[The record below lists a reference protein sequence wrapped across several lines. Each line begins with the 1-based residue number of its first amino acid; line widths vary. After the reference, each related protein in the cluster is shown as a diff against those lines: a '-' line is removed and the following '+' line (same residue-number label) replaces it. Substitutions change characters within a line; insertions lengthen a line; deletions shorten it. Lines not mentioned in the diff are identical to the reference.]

1 MYMPQQESA
10 ARAGEESY
18 ALGDVCLDVGARLL
32 TRGGEVVPLLP
43 KTFELLLVLVR
54 RAPGVVTRQ
63 ELLDTVWPHEAVND
77 EALTQ
82 RLMLLRR
89 ELGDD
94 PKHPT
99 YIASVPRWGYR
110 LVAPVQR
117 LEPGGPALPQAPPAD
132 STTARVLPEDNAP
145 ALATSPPAAAVTR
158 ARYGRGSLAW
168 PLAPVTIGLLVVGVY
183 LARGQRQAS
192 DSIAILPFALGTA
205 DPGTDVLGDGVRE
218 TLTTS
223 LGRLPRLKVIA
234 ASSTSRFKGDTTD
247 PQRLGRELGVRTVVT
262 GRIVKQ
268 GDTLAVS
275 AELVSVEDGA
285 QLWGGSFVRPL
296 SDLFVVQDDLAAQIA
311 LSLRPKLALAERDLL
326 RRRYTDDLVA
336 YQLYMKGRYHW
347 NKRSVQGFEDAIACF
362 KQAIHEDPA
371 YALAYAGLADCYA
384 LLGAAE
390 YGAQPPREALPKA
403 RAAAERALEID
414 PQLAEAYASLGLVQR
429 IFDWDRAAAER
440 SLRRAIELAPSY
452 ASAHQWY
459 GETLAENGRL
469 REAEGEIRRALE
481 LDPLS
486 LVINADLGMLAYY
499 ARDYERAIQYYQ
511 ATLAMEPFFV
521 PARLGLALA
530 QSQLGDHAQAL
541 AALAEARTVAVDEP
555 VVLAT
560 LAYLQARAGRPD
572 EARATAA
579 LIAAAGARRYVAPY
593 YLAAAPLG
601 FGDVDAALSWLGK
614 AAGERCSLLGSLAV
628 DPAFDPLRSDPRFA
642 ELLHR
647 AGLAH

>member
-1 MYMPQQESA
+1 M
-10 ARAGEESY
+10 
-18 ALGDVCLDVGARLL
+18 
-32 TRGGEVVPLLP
+32 
-43 KTFELLLVLVR
+43 
-54 RAPGVVTRQ
+54 
-63 ELLDTVWPHEAVND
+63 
-77 EALTQ
+77 
-82 RLMLLRR
+82 
-89 ELGDD
+89 
-94 PKHPT
+94 
-99 YIASVPRWGYR
+99 
-110 LVAPVQR
+110 
-117 LEPGGPALPQAPPAD
+117 
-132 STTARVLPEDNAP
+132 
-145 ALATSPPAAAVTR
+145 
-158 ARYGRGSLAW
+158 
-168 PLAPVTIGLLVVGVY
+168 IGLLVVGVY

-205 DPGTDVLGDGVRE
+205 DAATDVLGDGVRE

-234 ASSTSRFKGDTTD
+234 ASSTSRFKGDTAD

-262 GRIVKQ
+262 GRIVQQ

-311 LSLRPKLALAERDLL
+311 LSLRPKLALADRDAL
-326 RRRYTDDLVA
+326 RRRYTGDLVA
-336 YQLYMKGRYHW
+336 YQLYIKGRYHW

-362 KQAIHEDPA
+362 KQAIHEDPS

-459 GETLAENGRL
+459 GETLAELGRL

-530 QSQLGDHAQAL
+530 QSQLGDHEQAL

-555 VVLAT
+555 VVLAA
-560 LAYLQARAGRPD
+560 LAYVQARAGRPGD
-572 EARATAA
+572 ARATAA
-579 LIAAAGARRYVAPY
+579 AIAATGTRRYVPPY

-601 FGDVDAALSWLGK
+601 LGDVDAALSWLGK
-614 AAGERCSLLGSLAV
+614 AADARCSLLGSLAV

>member
-1 MYMPQQESA
+1 MPQHEGA
-10 ARAGEESY
+10 TGVGTETY
-18 ALGDVCLDVGARLL
+18 AIGDLRLDVDARLL
-32 TRGGEVVPLLP
+32 WNAGEVVPLP
-43 KTFELLLVLVR
+43 PRTFELLLVLVR

-63 ELLDTVWPHEAVND
+63 ELLDTVWPHEIVND

-89 ELGDD
+89 TLGDD
-94 PKHPT
+94 PKHPR

-117 LEPGGPALPQAPPAD
+117 LGAGSQASPAAPPPVIA
-132 STTARVLPEDNAP
+132 AGPEPPP
-145 ALATSPPAAAVTR
+145 AGTPDPDQVIRAAAVTR
-158 ARYGRGSLAW
+158 SRYGRGSLVW
-168 PLAPVTIGLLVVGVY
+168 LLAILTVGLLSAGIY
-183 LARGQRQAS
+183 LMRGEPRAN
-192 DSIAILPFALGTA
+192 DSIAILPFADGTA
-205 DPGTDVLGDGVRE
+205 DPGTEVLGDGIRE

-223 LGRLPRLKVIA
+223 LGRLPHLKVIA
-234 ASSTSRFKGDTTD
+234 ASSMSRFKGTATD
-247 PQRLGRELGVRTVVT
+247 PQQVGRELGVRTVVT
-262 GRIVKQ
+262 GRIARQ

-275 AELVSVEDGA
+275 AELVAVADGV

-296 SDLFVVQDDLAAQIA
+296 SDLLVVQDDLASQIA
-311 LSLRPKLALAERDLL
+311 LSLRPKLALAARDML

-336 YQLYMKGRYHW
+336 YQLYIKGRYHW
-347 NKRSVQGFEDAIACF
+347 NKRTVRGFEDAIACF

-390 YGAQPPREALPKA
+390 YGAEEPREALSRA

-414 PQLAEAYASLGLVQR
+414 PRLAEAHASLGLVQR

-459 GETLAENGRL
+459 GETLAERGRL
-469 REAEGEIRRALE
+469 RAAEGEIERALE

-486 LVINADLGMLAYY
+486 LVISADRGLLAYY
-499 ARDYERAIQYYQ
+499 ARDYERATTYYQ
-511 ATLAMEPFFV
+511 ATLAMEPLFV
-521 PARLGLALA
+521 PARLGLALTL
-530 QSQLGDHAQAL
+530 SQLGDHEQAL
-541 AALAEARTVAVDEP
+541 AALAEARTVAADEP

-560 LAYLQARAGRPD
+560 LAYVQARAGRPAD
-572 EARATAA
+572 ARSTAA
-579 LIAAAGARRYVAPY
+579 ALAAAGKHRYVAPY

-601 FGDVDAALSWLGK
+601 LGDVDTALLWLGK
-614 AAGERCSLLGSLAV
+614 AADARCSLLGSLAV
-628 DPAFDPLRSDPRFA
+628 DPAFDPLRQHPGFA

-647 AGLAH
+647 VGLER

>member
-1 MYMPQQESA
+1 MPQHESA
-10 ARAGEESY
+10 TGAEVEVY
-18 ALGDVCLDVGARLL
+18 AVGDVRLDIDARLL
-32 TRGGEVVPLLP
+32 TRGGEVVPLPP

-63 ELLDTVWPHEAVND
+63 ELLDTVWPHEIVND

-89 ELGDD
+89 TLGDD

-117 LEPGGPALPQAPPAD
+117 LEPGCPALPPAPPAD
-132 STTARVLPEDNAP
+132 STTAPVLPEDNAP
-145 ALATSPPAAAVTR
+145 ALAMSPPAAAVTR

-168 PLAPVTIGLLVVGVY
+168 LLAPLAVGLLVVAVY
-183 LARGQRQAS
+183 LVRGQHQAS

-234 ASSTSRFKGDTTD
+234 ASSMSRFKGAAAD
-247 PQRLGRELGVRTVVT
+247 PQQVGRELGVRTVVT
-262 GRIVKQ
+262 GRIVQQ

-275 AELVSVEDGA
+275 AELVSVADGA
-285 QLWGGSFVRPL
+285 QLWGGSFVRPS
-296 SDLFVVQDDLAAQIA
+296 SDLFVIQDDLAAQIA
-311 LSLRPKLALAERDLL
+311 LSLRPKLALADRNAL
-326 RRRYTDDLVA
+326 RRRYTDDIVA

-347 NKRSVQGFEDAIACF
+347 NKRTVQGFEDAIACF
-362 KQAIHEDPA
+362 KQAIHEDPS

-403 RAAAERALEID
+403 RAAAERAIEID
-414 PQLAEAYASLGLVQR
+414 DRLAEAHASLGLVQR
-429 IFDWDRAAAER
+429 IFDWDRAGAER

-459 GETLAENGRL
+459 GETLAERGRL
-469 REAEGEIRRALE
+469 RAAEGEIRRALE

-499 ARDYERAIQYYQ
+499 ARDYESAVQYYR
-511 ATLAMEPFFV
+511 ATLAMEPLFV

-530 QSQLGDHAQAL
+530 QSQLGDHQQAL
-541 AALAEARTVAVDEP
+541 AALAEARAVAVDEP
-555 VVLAT
+555 VVLAA
-560 LAYLQARAGRPD
+560 LAYVQARAGRLD
-572 EARATAA
+572 DVRATVAA
-579 LIAAAGARRYVAPY
+579 LGAAAARRYVAPY

-601 FGDVDAALSWLGK
+601 LGDVDAALSWLGK
-614 AAGERCSLLGSLAV
+614 AADQRCSLLGSLAV
-628 DPAFDPLRSDPRFA
+628 DPAFDPLRQDPRFT
-642 ELLHR
+642 ELLRR
-647 AGLAH
+647 AGLAR

>member
-1 MYMPQQESA
+1 MPQSESA
-10 ARAGEESY
+10 TGAGVEVY
-18 ALGDVCLDVGARLL
+18 AVGDVCLDVDARLL
-32 TRGGEVVPLLP
+32 TRGGEVVPLPP

-63 ELLDTVWPHEAVND
+63 ELLDTVWPREIVND

-89 ELGDD
+89 VLGDD
-94 PKHPT
+94 PRNPT

-117 LEPGGPALPQAPPAD
+117 HEPAGHALLATPPAD
-132 STTARVLPEDNAP
+132 SAVVPVPPGDSPPAP
-145 ALATSPPAAAVTR
+145 AAAPTAAAVTR
-158 ARYGRGSLAW
+158 VTYGRGSLAW
-168 PLAPVTIGLLVVGVY
+168 LFAPVAVGLLLVGVY
-183 LARGQRQAS
+183 LARGQRPTS
-192 DSIAILPFALGTA
+192 DSIAILPFVLGTA

-218 TLTTS
+218 TLTNS
-223 LGRLPRLKVIA
+223 LGRLPSLKVIA
-234 ASSTSRFKGDTTD
+234 ASSMSRFKGAAAD
-247 PQRLGRELGVRTVVT
+247 PQHVGRELGVRTVVT
-262 GRIVKQ
+262 GRIVQQ

-296 SDLFVVQDDLAAQIA
+296 SDLLVVQDDLAAQIA
-311 LSLRPKLALAERDLL
+311 LSLRPKLALAERDAL

-362 KQAIHEDPA
+362 KQAIHEDPS

-390 YGAQPPREALPKA
+390 YGAEEPREALPKA
-403 RAAAERALEID
+403 RAAAQRALELD
-414 PQLAEAYASLGLVQR
+414 PRLAEAHASLGLVQR
-429 IFDWDRAAAER
+429 IFDWDRAGAER

-459 GETLAENGRL
+459 GETLAELGRL
-469 REAEGEIRRALE
+469 RAAEGEIRRALE

-486 LVINADLGMLAYY
+486 LVISADLGMLAYY
-499 ARDYERAIQYYQ
+499 ARDYERATEYYR
-511 ATLAMEPFFV
+511 ATLAMEPLFV

-530 QSQLGDHAQAL
+530 QSQIGDHEQAL
-541 AALAEARTVAVDEP
+541 AALAEARTIAAGEP
-555 VVLAT
+555 VVLAA
-560 LAYLQARAGRPD
+560 LAYVQARAGRLG

-579 LIAAAGARRYVAPY
+579 ALAAAGARRYVSPY

-601 FGDVDAALSWLGK
+601 LGDSDAAFAWLGK
-614 AAGERCSLLGSLAV
+614 AADARCSLLGSLAV
-628 DPAFDPLRSDPRFA
+628 DPAFDPLRKDPRFL
-642 ELLHR
+642 ELLRR
-647 AGLAH
+647 AGLAR